1 MAENDQN
8 QGPFTEQQLDGIK
21 SLVSNIVNS
30 AISARDKMAD
40 KKRAE
45 DRDAVKNEFAKLL
58 DEKLS
63 AHRPATDD
71 DKDGKK
77 GRRSK
82 EEDVELTALRK
93 SLEDLRQQNEATMQR
108 AQRERAKNIDGAVRN
123 AIFEALSEH
132 GLDTQRAKAAYA
144 AFKLDERIESQVDD
158 ESDAVSV
165 LFRDDDG
172 QQVPL
177 KDGVKR
183 WVKTDAA
190 KIYLPPTGAKG
201 SGSRPANSSGQ
212 KGALSEADI
221 RQNLGEALKNALT

>member
-1 MAENDQN
+1 MPGENDQP
-8 QGPFTEQQLDGIK
+8 PFTDQQVDSLK

-58 DEKLS
+58 DEKFA
-63 AHRPATDD
+63 AHRPAADD
-71 DKDGKK
+71 DKDGKGK

-108 AQRERAKNIDGAVRN
+108 AQRERAKNIDASVRN
-123 AIFEALSEH
+123 AIFEALNEH
-132 GLDTQRAKAAYA
+132 GLDTHRAKAAYA
-144 AFKLDERIESQVDD
+144 AFKLDDKIEAQID
-158 ESDAVSV
+158 EETESVSV

-177 KDGVKR
+177 RDGVKR